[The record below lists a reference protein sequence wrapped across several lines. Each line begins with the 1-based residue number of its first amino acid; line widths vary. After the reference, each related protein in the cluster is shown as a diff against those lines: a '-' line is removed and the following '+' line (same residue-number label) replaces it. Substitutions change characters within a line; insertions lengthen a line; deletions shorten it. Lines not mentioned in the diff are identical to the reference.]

1 MTYSTEES
9 VSWLLNYAGRLATR
23 RTTSKLQ
30 THGIT
35 PPQWA
40 VLAQLMEQDGQ
51 SLSGLGARAL
61 FDGPT
66 MTGIVDRLETGGLV
80 QRRRDSSDRRVIN
93 LYLTQRGKAL
103 MDELPAIGELTDKEI
118 LQGLNR
124 NEVDCFVHTLRQMI
138 ARQSSEEAA
147 APAGRIPTIH
157 S

>member
-1 MTYSTEES
+1 MMVYSTEDS

-30 THGIT
+30 AHGIT

-51 SLSGLGARAL
+51 SLSGLGAKAL

-80 QRRRDSSDRRVIN
+80 QRRRDSTDRRVIN
-93 LYLTQRGKAL
+93 LYLTDKGRDL
-103 MDELPAIGELTDKEI
+103 MAELPPIGRITDEEI
-118 LQGLNR
+118 LRGLSREEIN
-124 NEVDCFVHTLRQMI
+124 CFIDTLRRIISHHAGDEDQG
-138 ARQSSEEAA
+138 AA
-147 APAGRIPTIH
+147 
-157 S
+157 

>member
-1 MTYSTEES
+1 MTYSTEDS

-51 SLSGLGARAL
+51 SLSGLGAKAL

-93 LYLTQRGKAL
+93 LYLTDRGRELMAAL
-103 MDELPAIGELTDKEI
+103 PPIGQITDDEILRGLNSQEIECFVGTLRRIIAHHAASDDELQEPSAISL
-118 LQGLNR
+118 
-124 NEVDCFVHTLRQMI
+124 
-138 ARQSSEEAA
+138 
-147 APAGRIPTIH
+147 
-157 S
+157 

>member
-1 MTYSTEES
+1 MAYSTEDS

-30 THGIT
+30 AHGIT

-51 SLSGLGARAL
+51 SLSGLGAKAL

-93 LYLTQRGKAL
+93 LYLTQKGRNL
-103 MDELPAIGELTDKEI
+103 MVELPPIGRMTDEEI
-118 LQGLNR
+118 LHGLSR
-124 NEVDCFVHTLRQMI
+124 EEADCFIDTLRRIISHHAGDEDQG
-138 ARQSSEEAA
+138 AA
-147 APAGRIPTIH
+147 
-157 S
+157 

>member
-1 MTYSTEES
+1 MAYSTEDS

-40 VLAQLMEQDGQ
+40 VLAQLMDQDGQ
-51 SLSGLGARAL
+51 SLSGLGSKAL

-93 LYLTQRGKAL
+93 LYLTQKGRDL
-103 MDELPAIGELTDKEI
+103 MAELPPIGRMTDEEI
-118 LQGLNR
+118 LRGLSR
-124 NEVDCFVHTLRQMI
+124 EEADCFIDTLRRII
-138 ARQSSEEAA
+138 ARHAGDEDQGAA
-147 APAGRIPTIH
+147 
-157 S
+157 

>member
-1 MTYSTEES
+1 MADNGTKSASYTTEDS

-30 THGIT
+30 SHGIT

-51 SLSGLGARAL
+51 SLSGLGTKAL

-66 MTGIVDRLETGGLV
+66 MTGIVDRLETNHLV

-93 LYLTQRGKAL
+93 LYLTDKGREL
-103 MDELPAIGELTDKEI
+103 MRRLPPVGQLTDQEMLGGLRPEEI
-118 LQGLNR
+118 
-124 NEVDCFVHTLRQMI
+124 DCLVSTLRRI
-138 ARQSSEEAA
+138 ISLHSAEIEAA
-147 APAGRIPTIH
+147 
-157 S
+157 

>member
-1 MTYSTEES
+1 MPYTTEDS

-40 VLAQLMEQDGQ
+40 VLAQLLERDGQ
-51 SLSGLGARAL
+51 SLSGLGAKAL

-66 MTGIVDRLETGGLV
+66 MTGIVDRLESGGLV

-93 LYLTQRGKAL
+93 LYLTPKGSEL
-103 MDELPAIGELTDKEI
+103 MLELPPIGKLTDEEI
-118 LQGLNR
+118 LQGLSTDEIN
-124 NEVDCFVHTLRQMI
+124 CFVGTLRHI
-138 ARQSSEEAA
+138 ISHHTADDTDR
-147 APAGRIPTIH
+147 
-157 S
+157 

>member
-1 MTYSTEES
+1 MLYTTEDS

-51 SLSGLGARAL
+51 SLSGLGGKAL

-93 LYLTQRGKAL
+93 LYVTAKGRDLMHRLPPIGRLADEEMLRGL
-103 MDELPAIGELTDKEI
+103 SPEEI
-118 LQGLNR
+118 
-124 NEVDCFVHTLRQMI
+124 DCLVSTLRRII
-138 ARQSSEEAA
+138 ALHSSETEVA
-147 APAGRIPTIH
+147 
-157 S
+157 

>member
-1 MTYSTEES
+1 MTANGKKSTPYATEES

-30 THGIT
+30 AHGIT

-51 SLSGLGARAL
+51 SLSGLGAKAL

-66 MTGIVDRLETGGLV
+66 MTGIVDRLETNGLV

-93 LYLTQRGKAL
+93 LYLTDKGREL
-103 MDELPAIGELTDKEI
+103 MRQLPPIGQLTDEEMLGGLSREEI
-118 LQGLNR
+118 
-124 NEVDCFVHTLRQMI
+124 DCLVNTLRRIIQLHG
-138 ARQSSEEAA
+138 AETVAA
-147 APAGRIPTIH
+147 
-157 S
+157 